1 MVYWNKDAAYALS
14 SYKTLAWPVGAWP
27 IEDDTLYSKLR
38 WLFAI
43 VSEVTGEKHL
53 SIFYVLHLN

>member
-1 MVYWNKDAAYALS
+1 MVYWNEDAVYALS
-14 SYKTLAWPVGAWP
+14 SYKTLAWFVGTWP

-43 VSEVTGEKHL
+43 VSEVTGGEHL
-53 SIFYVLHLN
+53 SIFYVLL